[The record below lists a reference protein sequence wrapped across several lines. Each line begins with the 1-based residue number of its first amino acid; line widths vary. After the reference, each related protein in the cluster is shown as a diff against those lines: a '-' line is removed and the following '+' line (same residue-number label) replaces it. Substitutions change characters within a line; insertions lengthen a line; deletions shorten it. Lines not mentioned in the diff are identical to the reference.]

1 MEPALVLDGSTFHVD
16 TGDAQS
22 WPWTVS
28 GTWSSAAASSSPGQT
43 LLWQW
48 LSAAA
53 FPSLVRDQ
61 LPTVPS
67 SALRPGMLN
76 QHKVK

>member
-1 MEPALVLDGSTFHVD
+1 MGARSGWTRAMHGGGRGSFLGLGAVPRFL
-16 TGDAQS
+16 G
-22 WPWTVS
+22 
-28 GTWSSAAASSSPGQT
+28 PGQT

-48 LSAAA
+48 RSAAA
-53 FPSLVRDQ
+53 FPSLVQDQ

-76 QHKVK
+76 QHKVN

>member
-1 MEPALVLDGSTFHVD
+1 MAHFWDLEQCLSFL
-16 TGDAQS
+16 
-22 WPWTVS
+22 
-28 GTWSSAAASSSPGQT
+28 SPGQT

-48 LSAAA
+48 RSAAA
-53 FPSLVRDQ
+53 FPSLVQDQ

-76 QHKVK
+76 QHKVN